1 MLWCRMQKDDGSF
14 SNGFLLL
21 GSDLSRSPEDMIRLY
36 ALRPM
41 INDLKTR
48 FGLKDAWQQ
57 SRQALARWTQMLTLA
72 YGWTRLL
79 ALVLGPQKLA
89 RAYPI
94 PWRRQP
100 VATAGWMAKA
110 LAMFFYGLPVRNYWD
125 RKQQKI
131 ILPEDLF
138 YDISD
143 RAA

>member
-1 MLWCRMQKDDGSF
+1 
-14 SNGFLLL
+14 
-21 GSDLSRSPEDMIRLY
+21 
-36 ALRPM
+36 
-41 INDLKTR
+41 
-48 FGLKDAWQQ
+48 
-57 SRQALARWTQMLTLA
+57 MLTLA
-72 YGWTRLL
+72 YGLTRLL